1 MYSFKNTV
9 KLSIIILLSSLLI
22 FSCKPQK
29 EAPLPGEAVI
39 TEVKSEFAPDKRVA
53 LFDITSTLEN
63 GKLSL
68 NGETNLP
75 EALKSLTAKLEQ
87 QGLAFENNVQLL
99 PSEELGENTFA
110 IVNISV
116 ANIRSKPKHSAELAT
131 QAILGTPLKV
141 LKKKGSWHLVQT
153 PDKYISW
160 VDAGGILLTNKAQQ
174 DAWIATEKVI
184 FLAEYGAAFSETD
197 PKSQSVSDLVLGN
210 ILKLEEESG
219 DFYKVAFPDG
229 RTAFVEKNKTEL
241 FENWLSSLHATENSL
256 VETSKLFMGVPYLW
270 GGTSFKGVDC
280 SGFTKSVYFLNG
292 YILPRDASQQVF
304 SGKLINTSNG
314 FDDLKPG
321 DLLFFG
327 RKATPDS
334 KERIIHVGMWIG
346 NNEFIHSSGRVRIN
360 SFDKNADN
368 FNEYE
373 LNRFIRAK
381 RILNNPDENKLKLA
395 KDLKMSS

>member
-1 MYSFKNTV
+1 MFSLFGFSRV
-9 KLSIIILLSSLLI
+9 SVIFLLFSIAFS
-22 FSCKPQK
+22 SCKK
-29 EAPLPGEAVI
+29 EDNSASISEQI
-39 TEVKSEFAPDKRVA
+39 ISEIKDEFAPDKRVA
-53 LFDITSTLEN
+53 LFDITSSFEN
-63 GKLSL
+63 GRFLLS
-68 NGETNLP
+68 GETNLP
-75 EALKSLTAKLEQ
+75 EALKKLTGKLEE
-87 QGLAFENNVQLL
+87 QGLTIENNVQLL
-99 PSEELGENTFA
+99 PEEELGENTFA

-141 LKKKGSWHLVQT
+141 LKKEGSWYLVQT
-153 PDKYISW
+153 PDHYISW

-174 DAWIATEKVI
+174 DAWIAAKKII
-184 FLAEYGAAFSETD
+184 FLTKYGEAYSETN
-197 PKSQSVSDLVLGN
+197 PNSQTVSDLVLGN
-210 ILKLEEESG
+210 ILKLEGESG
-219 DFYKVAFPDG
+219 DFYEVTFPDG

-241 FENWLSSLHATENSL
+241 FDTWLSSLHATENSL

-304 SGKLINTSNG
+304 SGKLIDTSNG

-327 RKATPDS
+327 RKATPES